1 MPSIENARPQIKPD
15 VAFAQNRKRESI
27 EDTPV
32 RTFSRPCRGSCL
44 CHTLPGVRCASP
56 PANYLLPLR
65 GNITSSPKSPPA
77 SAPKPPKSNY
87 PITIAGTAT
96 LVGKWTCGGNA
107 DVHAKPNLS
116 LDPIPRIGYGVQT
129 VVVTTSVAE
138 IECGDSGMNE
148 HLRNSLK
155 EKDFAEI
162 RYRALKYVL
171 VDNGAAVQTSG
182 ELTIAGVTK
191 PVGLGAKLVPLPD
204 GGTRVTG
211 KVRINMRDYGVKPP
225 SKLFGALKVANK
237 VTIEF
242 NTVVRFSP
250 DFNLQLFSN

>member
-1 MPSIENARPQIKPD
+1 MASLCHIRDSAYIGKCVRVAATIEKYCGFLNMGGQAMKKTPS
-15 VAFAQNRKRESI
+15 
-27 EDTPV
+27 
-32 RTFSRPCRGSCL
+32 GLHHSCL
-44 CHTLPGVRCASP
+44 SLIAAGLLAVPTFGDP
-56 PANYLLPLR
+56 P
-65 GNITSSPKSPPA
+65 T

-116 LDPIPRIGYGVQT
+116 LDPIPGIGYGVQT

-155 EKDFAEI
+155 EKDFPEI
-162 RYRALKYVL
+162 RYRALRYVL
-171 VDNGAAVQTSG
+171 VDNGSAVQTSG

-242 NTVVRFSP
+242 NTVVSFSP